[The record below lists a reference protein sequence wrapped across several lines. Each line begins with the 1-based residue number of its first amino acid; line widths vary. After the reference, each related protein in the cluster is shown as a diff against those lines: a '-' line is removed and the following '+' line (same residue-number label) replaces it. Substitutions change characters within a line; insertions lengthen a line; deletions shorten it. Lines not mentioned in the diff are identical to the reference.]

1 MSDANLRAFLAV
13 DLPPDAI
20 ACAERAVEAL
30 REVAPAGVR
39 WTDPES
45 LHLTLKFLGEVP
57 EQRLSRLISRAR
69 AELAPVEPFRVSLA
83 GLGAFPSAREARVL
97 WLGVAQGARE
107 LARAARRLDAAA
119 SGIGVERERRP
130 YRAHLTLGR
139 LRTPVRV
146 ELARASPPE
155 EIAFP
160 VEEVILYESRLGSG
174 GARYVPLARL
184 PLAGPTDADMETRP
198 PEELGE

>member
-1 MSDANLRAFLAV
+1 MSAASLRTFLAV
-13 DLPPDAI
+13 DLPPEAL
-20 ACAERAVEAL
+20 ATAALASQSLRAV
-30 REVAPAGVR
+30 APEGVR

-57 EQRLSRLISRAR
+57 EQRLPRLLERAR
-69 AELAPVEPFRVSLA
+69 AKLAPLEPFRVSLA
-83 GLGAFPSAREARVL
+83 GLGAFPNAREARVL

-107 LARAARRLDAAA
+107 LARAARQLDAAA
-119 SGIGVERERRP
+119 SGVGVERERRP
-130 YRAHLTLGR
+130 YQAHLTLGR
-139 LRTPVRV
+139 LRAPGRV
-146 ELARASPPE
+146 ALERAAPPQ

-184 PLAGPTDADMETRP
+184 PLARPTDTDIEELP
-198 PEELGE
+198 PAELGE